1 MIKFKLNNTYE
12 YAYKI
17 LAGTYAINDNP
28 PYESYTDGNEVEHRI
43 GLRAHRVEGSFDMRF
58 LDTSEYNTFLTR
70 LAAVKDA
77 TTGAYPI
84 TLTVNNT
91 QTDYS
96 GNFFLEFL
104 PVRNRTESLKE
115 YMETFTVSIKEA

>member
-17 LAGTYAINDNP
+17 LAGTYEINDNP
-28 PYESYTDGNEVEHRI
+28 PYESYEDGDYVEHRI
-43 GLRAHRVEGSFDMRF
+43 PLRTNKVSGNFDMRF

-77 TTGAYPI
+77 DTGTYPI

-91 QTDYS
+91 QTDYT
-96 GNFFLEFL
+96 GDFFLEFK
-104 PVRNRTESLKE
+104 PKRNRTASLKE
-115 YMETFTVSIKEA
+115 YMETFTVYIEEA